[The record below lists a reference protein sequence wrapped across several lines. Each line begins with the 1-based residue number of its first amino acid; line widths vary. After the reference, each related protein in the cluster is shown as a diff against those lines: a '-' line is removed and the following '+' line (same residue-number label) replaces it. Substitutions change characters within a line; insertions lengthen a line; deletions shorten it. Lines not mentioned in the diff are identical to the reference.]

1 MNMHNILLESKL
13 VSNTFYLNVNTKNKV
28 INSSITQIWCEKDSS
43 EYYGFHKLYKTISKD
58 NKIHTIYFGMNGIG
72 CNANDYYTKDHLI
85 YEEMLD
91 DNSLFTPQN
100 KQMMQ
105 MEFEK
110 LISLC
115 PLLANIH
122 ICGYHFQCSTDT
134 TFFKSKNI
142 NVYKIYNYDCDNYD
156 EI

>member
-1 MNMHNILLESKL
+1 MSLSPGQCLIKS
-13 VSNTFYLNVNTKNKV
+13 
-28 INSSITQIWCEKDSS
+28 ISITSS
-43 EYYGFHKLYKTISKD
+43 DGKTISKD

-100 KQMMQ
+100 KKMMQ

-110 LISLC
+110 LML
-115 PLLANIH
+115 N
-122 ICGYHFQCSTDT
+122 
-134 TFFKSKNI
+134 
-142 NVYKIYNYDCDNYD
+142 D
-156 EI
+156 EY